1 MRNKLKL
8 WAVGAMTLVFSY
20 CQREEEEVP
29 QLREETVNAVV
40 DTTKLVR
47 LEDAKSLFERAEA
60 DKQRVN
66 ATRRGVPYI
75 TLEAGWSYFRQAKT
89 LKDDEYAKVPVKVE
103 GLPFRGEMLF
113 LKKGKE
119 LKQYLFITEV
129 HKLTNEGRIADA
141 IFFLFDSRGVF
152 ISAKKMTG
160 GRITHRLVPKGMGE
174 YRLLRRSV
182 NYMTMRRGVR
192 DTLSG
197 DENEQG
203 GSGIDFPPPANIPV
217 CNSIV
222 NSTYEGSDSSP
233 IQLEPVTVYANK
245 EHNNSHSHS
254 APYIPYPVYNNPYND
269 WQHMQGEN
277 YNGGSSDEKGNSSSI
292 GVDMAQEEDDT
303 VADESQEDWKG
314 GNKGRATEIKGLKKK
329 PEDTIEDKLTN
340 PCAKALLAQAP
351 NLNNDI
357 ARLMRN
363 TFGTNDCFNITFV
376 EKPLKDNE
384 DGLTSYIYVSDT
396 KDVIDIEITLNSEML
411 RTATKEYILVSMYH
425 EALHAYFNV
434 ELAKLDFDEKKFK
447 QKYPGA
453 LMHNATGLYIFEKG
467 GVTRS
472 IPYSKIEF
480 AIRDHFQLTPFI
492 DKLAES
498 VQSFNSNMPT
508 DVAKAIAR
516 MGIVQGKDM
525 QDWEIRYNHNERT
538 GNSDKKGTKCT
549 P

>member
-20 CQREEEEVP
+20 CQREEEEVS

-197 DENEQG
+197 DGNEPG

-222 NSTYEGSDSSP
+222 KSDYGGGDSSP

-245 EHNNSHSHS
+245 EHNNNHS

-277 YNGGSSDEKGNSSSI
+277 YNGGSSEEKGNSSSI

-303 VADESQEDWKG
+303 TADESQEDWKG
-314 GNKGRATEIKGLKKK
+314 GNKGKATEIKGLKKK
-329 PEDTIEDKLTN
+329 PEDTIEDNLTN

-363 TFGTNDCFNITFV
+363 TFGTSDKFNITVSNYSFGNT
-376 EKPLKDNE
+376 ETIAKTDCQGSISS
-384 DGLTSYIYVSDT
+384 DGVQKLNCKIELND
-396 KDVIDIEITLNSEML
+396 DVINGASQ
-411 RTATKEYILVSMYH
+411 EYILSTIYH
-425 EALHAYFNV
+425 EVIHAYLNAERQTLGSVAFNR
-434 ELAKLDFDEKKFK
+434 
-447 QKYPGA
+447 KYPFVKEQYLSIG
-453 LMHNATGLYIFEKG
+453 GDPVRRYIFLKG
-467 GVTRS
+467 HE
-472 IPYSKIEF
+472 EF
-480 AIRDHFQLTPFI
+480 TPFI
-492 DKLAES
+492 ENLARS
-498 VQSFNSNMPT
+498 VMSLPNTNISMEE
-508 DVAKAIAR
+508 AIAMAKSGVVEEVSLSTR
-516 MGIVQGKDM
+516 
-525 QDWEIRYNHNERT
+525 EIYLDREQKFGR
-538 GNSDKKGTKCT
+538 SGTTCT
-549 P
+549 PKTP

>member
-60 DKQRVN
+60 DKQRAN
-66 ATRRGVPYI
+66 ATRRGAPYI

-182 NYMTMRRGVR
+182 NYMTMRREVR

-222 NSTYEGSDSSP
+222 KSDYGGGDSSP
-233 IQLEPVTVYANK
+233 IQLEPVTVYGNK
-245 EHNNSHSHS
+245 EHNNNHSHS

-357 ARLMRN
+357 AKILRE
-363 TFGTNDCFNITFV
+363 TFGTNNKFNLTILEDNKLRGSSTDAYYHLISMSKEKGEV
-376 EKPLKDNE
+376 E
-384 DGLTSYIYVSDT
+384 IYFNP
-396 KDVIDIEITLNSEML
+396 DILNS
-411 RTATKEYILVSMYH
+411 ATNEYILVTMYH
-425 EALHAYFNV
+425 EVIHAFLSY
-434 ELAKLDFDEKKFK
+434 EKKQLEDKFNE
-447 QKYPGA
+447 KYPSVYYYRAIGIHNGVA
-453 LMHNATGLYIFEKG
+453 YDRFQFLMDQKG
-467 GVTRS
+467 G
-472 IPYSKIEF
+472 
-480 AIRDHFQLTPFI
+480 HFQFEPFI
-492 DKLAES
+492 DKLVDAIRS
-498 VQSFNSNMPT
+498 YNHNIPLDT
-508 DVAKAIAR
+508 AKAMAKT
-516 MGIVQGKDM
+516 GIVREM
-525 QDWEIRYNHNERT
+525 FDWEIRLNQNERE
-538 GNSDKKGTKCT
+538 GNNNKKGTKCT

>member
-29 QLREETVNAVV
+29 RLREETVNAVV
-40 DTTKLVR
+40 DTTKIVR

-66 ATRRGVPYI
+66 ATRRGAPYI

-197 DENEQG
+197 DENEPG

-222 NSTYEGSDSSP
+222 KSDYGGGDSSP
-233 IQLEPVTVYANK
+233 IQLEPVTVYGNK
-245 EHNNSHSHS
+245 EHNNNHSHS

-303 VADESQEDWKG
+303 AADESQEDWKG

-363 TFGTNDCFNITFV
+363 TFGTNDKFNVIFI
-376 EKPLKDNE
+376 EKSSLVGTTTSGATTKLKSRE
-384 DGLTSYIYVSDT
+384 DI
-396 KDVIDIEITLNSEML
+396 INIEIGLNPDILNS
-411 RTATKEYILVSMYH
+411 ATKEYILATMYH
-425 EALHAYFNV
+425 EVIHAFLRV
-434 ELAKLDFDEKKFK
+434 ELAKLGEYAFYK
-447 QKYPGA
+447 KYPNSFI
-453 LMHNATGLYIFEKG
+453 HNDTGLLEYNGKY
-467 GVTRS
+467 

-480 AIRDHFQLTPFI
+480 VINDHFQLEPFI
-492 DKLAES
+492 NNLANAI
-498 VQSFNSNMPT
+498 QSFNPNMPT
-508 DVAKAIAR
+508 EVAKALAKV
-516 MGIVQGKDM
+516 GIIQQKDLSPK
-525 QDWEIRYNHNERT
+525 EIEYNFNEKV
-538 GNSDKKGTKCT
+538 GNNNKIGTKCIQ
-549 P
+549 

>member
-1 MRNKLKL
+1 MRNKFKL

-40 DTTKLVR
+40 DTTKIVR

-66 ATRRGVPYI
+66 ATRRGAPYI

-174 YRLLRRSV
+174 YRLLRRPV

-197 DENEQG
+197 DGNEPG

-222 NSTYEGSDSSP
+222 KSDYGGGDSSP
-233 IQLEPVTVYANK
+233 IQLEPVTVYGNK
-245 EHNNSHSHS
+245 EHNNNHSHS

-277 YNGGSSDEKGNSSSI
+277 YNGGSSEEKGNSSSI

-303 VADESQEDWKG
+303 AADESQEDWKG

-363 TFGTNDCFNITFV
+363 TFGTSDKFNIT
-376 EKPLKDNE
+376 
-384 DGLTSYIYVSDT
+384 VSNYSFGNT
-396 KDVIDIEITLNSEML
+396 KTIAETDCRGSISGGVHELNCSITLNDDVINGASQ
-411 RTATKEYILVSMYH
+411 EYILSTIYH
-425 EALHAYFNV
+425 EVIHAYLNV
-434 ELAKLDFDEKKFK
+434 ERQTLESVAFK
-447 QKYPGA
+447 RKYPFVKEQYLSIG
-453 LMHNATGLYIFEKG
+453 GDPVRRYIFLEG
-467 GVTRS
+467 HE
-472 IPYSKIEF
+472 EF
-480 AIRDHFQLTPFI
+480 TPFI
-492 DKLAES
+492 ENLARS
-498 VQSFNSNMPT
+498 VMSLPNTNISMEE
-508 DVAKAIAR
+508 AIAMAKSGVVER
-516 MGIVQGKDM
+516 VSLSTR
-525 QDWEIRYNHNERT
+525 EIYLDGEQKFGR
-538 GNSDKKGTKCT
+538 SGTTCT
-549 P
+549 PKTP

>member
-233 IQLEPVTVYANK
+233 IQLEPVTVYGNK
-245 EHNNSHSHS
+245 EHNNNHSHS

-303 VADESQEDWKG
+303 AADESQEDWKG
-314 GNKGRATEIKGLKKK
+314 GNRGKATEIKGLKKK
-329 PEDTIEDKLTN
+329 PEDTIEDNLTN

-363 TFGTNDCFNITFV
+363 TFGTNDKFNITV
-376 EKPLKDNE
+376 SNYSLSKATGSSSGQDNHGIINCNIILDDNMLK
-384 DGLTSYIYVSDT
+384 
-396 KDVIDIEITLNSEML
+396 
-411 RTATKEYILVSMYH
+411 TASKEYILITLYH
-425 EALHAYFNV
+425 EVIHCFFIV
-434 ELAKLDFDEKKFK
+434 EKERLGEIGFK
-447 QKYPGA
+447 QKYPYVRQISLPVGNGSEERKYL
-453 LMHNATGLYIFEKG
+453 LMNK
-467 GVTRS
+467 
-472 IPYSKIEF
+472 
-480 AIRDHFQLTPFI
+480 
-492 DKLAES
+492 
-498 VQSFNSNMPT
+498 
-508 DVAKAIAR
+508 
-516 MGIVQGKDM
+516 
-525 QDWEIRYNHNERT
+525 HNEFGPFLENLAQSVLSLNPTFPIEKARALAKEGVVEEYMFSSEEKEYINEQKT
-538 GNSDKKGTKCT
+538 VGGCN
-549 P
+549 